1 MKTVYRYN
9 VRIKLKITAKR
20 FIAEKRQKICRSK
33 LARNKKGWLKKTPK
47 GVYIL
52 VIFLAALLSVFYY
65 IGWLEPIKEFIKNIF
80 QPK

>member
-33 LARNKKGWLKKTPK
+33 LARNKGWLKIIPRWI
-47 GVYIL
+47 YIL
-52 VIFLAALLSVFYY
+52 VIFLAAMLTTFYY
-65 IGWLEPIKEFIKNIF
+65 VDWLEPIKVFIKNLF
-80 QPK
+80 WPK